1 MEEPDSAKD
10 SLSGVALGIC
20 PVAPASS
27 EVQPGV
33 EATAIFCHD
42 TGHNQHQATP
52 DELVGGPNR
61 STAARDQE
69 RDSQTPEACV
79 RTGRP
84 Q

>member
-1 MEEPDSAKD
+1 MANG
-10 SLSGVALGIC
+10 SLSGVALGTY
-20 PVAPASS
+20 PVAQASS

-33 EATAIFCHD
+33 EGTAIFCHD

-52 DELVGGPNR
+52 EELAGSPNG
-61 STAARDQE
+61 SMAARVQE
-69 RDSQTPEACV
+69 RDSLKPEACV

>member
-1 MEEPDSAKD
+1 MEGPDSAKD
-10 SLSGVALGIC
+10 SLIGVAPGTC
-20 PVAPASS
+20 PVAQASS
-27 EVQPGV
+27 EVQPAV
-33 EATAIFCHD
+33 EGTAIFCHD

-52 DELVGGPNR
+52 EELAGSPNG

-69 RDSQTPEACV
+69 RDSQKPEASV